1 MKYVI
6 MGGTGFIGSKVVKK
20 LTARGHIAIA
30 AAPETGVNTI
40 TGQGLAEAMHGSHAV
55 LDVTNSPTFEPQ
67 GILDFFRTSTSNQ
80 LGAEKTAHV
89 RHHIVL
95 SIVGTE
101 KLGENAYFKGKS
113 LQEQLVKSSG
123 IPFTIVRSTQ
133 FMEYLSTIADL
144 GGKDSQT
151 QISTAN
157 VQMIAA
163 NDLVDALCDV
173 VTGEPVNRIVQV
185 AGPEREQ
192 MSDVVTRYL
201 KARGDLRTVKAD
213 PDALYFG
220 SRLDTNTMVPEGK
233 TLIGKTHFSH
243 WIQQFE

>member
-1 MKYVI
+1 M
-6 MGGTGFIGSKVVKK
+6 
-20 LTARGHIAIA
+20 
-30 AAPETGVNTI
+30 
-40 TGQGLAEAMHGSHAV
+40 QGAHAV

-80 LGAEKTAHV
+80 LSAERAAHV

-101 KLGENAYFKGKS
+101 KLSENAYFKGKN

-133 FMEYLSTIADL
+133 FMEYLGTIADL
-144 GGKDSQT
+144 GGKDGQT

-163 NDLVDALCDV
+163 NDLVEALCDA
-173 VTGEPVNRIVQV
+173 VTGEPANRVVQV
-185 AGPEREQ
+185 AGPEREP
-192 MSDVVTRYL
+192 MSDVVARYL
-201 KARGDLRTVKAD
+201 KAQGDPRTVKAD

-220 SRLDTNTMVPEGK
+220 SRLDINTLVPEGE
-233 TLIGKTHFSH
+233 TRMGQTRFSQ
-243 WIQQFE
+243 WVEPAA